1 MGRDLFL
8 RLTGPKPGN
17 FYIKVFCFL
26 FFLQSA
32 SPVSGSREL
41 LHAHGVRNSGFFK
54 VKSYSSC
61 KSAENF
67 RRHSVPLG
75 PVMTASAEQDTGH
88 ITHKVSEKS
97 HHPYGPASKRRAE
110 KAVIIHLLVSNFY
123 RQKCFQIIFFLKKIP
138 RPWRME
144 RVLRILE
151 GGGVGSG
158 PSTHCGLTSN
168 LWARSKL
175 VLTSLQ
181 IGKVHLSAL

>member
-1 MGRDLFL
+1 MTQPAPAGSHDRGGGGEKWEGTYSYGSLVQSQVISTLKF
-8 RLTGPKPGN
+8 
-17 FYIKVFCFL
+17 FVFC

-32 SPVSGSREL
+32 SPVSGSGEL
-41 LHAHGVRNSGFFK
+41 RHAHGVRNSGFFK

-138 RPWRME
+138 RP
-144 RVLRILE
+144 
-151 GGGVGSG
+151 
-158 PSTHCGLTSN
+158 
-168 LWARSKL
+168 
-175 VLTSLQ
+175 
-181 IGKVHLSAL
+181 